1 MRKDADANE
10 LASTKETKIML
21 EILLSIVIT
30 FGAGLTGNFGECP
43 AASQPETVAA
53 QQG

>member
-1 MRKDADANE
+1 MRDASE
-10 LASTKETKIML
+10 MIGVHKETRMIL

-30 FGAGLTGNFGECP
+30 FGAGLTADFGECP
-43 AASQPETVAA
+43 AGREPETVAA

>member
-1 MRKDADANE
+1 M
-10 LASTKETKIML
+10 I
-21 EILLSIVIT
+21 EILLSIVLT

-43 AASQPETVAA
+43 ASTQPDTVAA

>member
-1 MRKDADANE
+1 MIGVH
-10 LASTKETKIML
+10 KETKMIL

-30 FGAGLTGNFGECP
+30 FGAGLTGDFGECP
-43 AASQPETVAA
+43 ASSQPETVAA